1 MEEEGSCKEGRH
13 TLTGVA
19 QLAGHCPTKGN
30 VVGSIPG
37 QGTCLGCGPGPQL
50 GACERQLVDISHI
63 DVSLPPFPSF

>member
-1 MEEEGSCKEGRH
+1 MGILAWWSKGGLTKENGRRGFCKEGRH

-37 QGTCLGCGPGPQL
+37 QGTCLGCGPGGWL
-50 GACERQLVDISHI
+50 GPV
-63 DVSLPPFPSF
+63 